1 MKKYG
6 GKKSGHFVQEN
17 NHDPRGN
24 KCYRGTK
31 SHERFE
37 AKKQITKEVS
47 NEIIY

>member
-6 GKKSGHFVQEN
+6 GQKDEFYVEEN
-17 NHDPRGN
+17 NHDPKGN
-24 KCYRGTK
+24 KSYRGTK

-47 NEIIY
+47 NETVY